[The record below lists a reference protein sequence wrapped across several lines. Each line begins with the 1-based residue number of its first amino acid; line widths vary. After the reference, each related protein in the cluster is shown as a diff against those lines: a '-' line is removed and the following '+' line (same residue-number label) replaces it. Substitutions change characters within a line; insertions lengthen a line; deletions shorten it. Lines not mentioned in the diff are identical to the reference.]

1 MNWTVD
7 SADAPAPFSAYA
19 QAIEVPA
26 GARTIHV
33 SGQVGVSS
41 DGSLA
46 EGVEA
51 QVELA
56 WQNIFTIL
64 AAARMDK
71 SDIVDV
77 LVLLKRAED
86 VGVYRR
92 VRDRYFEGHLAAS
105 TMLVCDL
112 AQPDWL
118 VEIAVRAA
126 KVD

>member
-1 MNWTVD
+1 MNRIVD

-26 GARTIHV
+26 GARMLHV

-41 DGSLA
+41 DGSPA

-86 VGVYRR
+86 VGVYRQ
-92 VRDRYFEGHLAAS
+92 VRDRYFEGRLAAS
-105 TMLVCDL
+105 TMLICDL